1 MLIHRQPL
9 HLQQPLIQTF
19 QRTHHQAV
27 LPCPTL
33 PCTTLQ
39 SETAKFHLNHIV
51 QALRTQLHF
60 KYTWP
65 FKLNLLACRY
75 PRKDQYFLHDLP
87 VRLLGRHIYFS
98 FKEAMELTGHQNNIN
113 KHGYDAIDKLSKRH
127 DIQSD
132 EALLSKGRGGSGLKR
147 SVLWKYSPTRP

>member
-1 MLIHRQPL
+1 MFRLIYCHNIMLIHRQPL
-9 HLQQPLIQTF
+9 HLQQALIQTF

-27 LPCPTL
+27 LPSQL
-33 PCTTLQ
+33 YKQ

-75 PRKDQYFLHDLP
+75 PRKYQYFLQDLP

-98 FKEAMELTGHQNNIN
+98 FKEAMELTGHQK
-113 KHGYDAIDKLSKRH
+113 KHRQAWLWCNWQIIKTPWYPIR
-127 DIQSD
+127 
-132 EALLSKGRGGSGLKR
+132 RGGSGLKR
-147 SVLWKYSPTRP
+147 SVLWKYSPIRP

>member
-9 HLQQPLIQTF
+9 YLQQPLIQTF

-27 LPCPTL
+27 LPSQL
-33 PCTTLQ
+33 YKQ

-51 QALRTQLHF
+51 QALRTHLHF

-75 PRKDQYFLHDLP
+75 PRKYQYFLQ
-87 VRLLGRHIYFS
+87 
-98 FKEAMELTGHQNNIN
+98 AC
-113 KHGYDAIDKLSKRH
+113 
-127 DIQSD
+127 
-132 EALLSKGRGGSGLKR
+132 
-147 SVLWKYSPTRP
+147 